1 MAKKKTQPQQSKPTF
16 DANLLKKKVFVRAL
30 NPVKMQYTSSS
41 PSYPY
46 QMDEAVAPTM
56 KFQKITQDTFLAE
69 LNPESHDINN
79 PFIYPDKVVKS
90 KAKNSDGIEEEIST
104 LVQVARVSI
113 ALQLMIAT
121 KQCVHLWA
129 NKPKFTSKRVGD
141 SDMFMRFKEY
151 WTERNASSAL
161 YLMAK
166 SALTTGD
173 GAIYFFMTDKKE
185 LSYKVWSYEDGDQ
198 LIPVYKK
205 NGVDMEMF
213 IRRYYTTH
221 DGYDQAMDTID
232 VYDSVTVSQYVLD
245 GSYWVQTKSK
255 EAHGFRQIPVAYHRE
270 DDVAWG
276 KGQSL
281 IDKIERLMSDIRESN
296 AYFSFGIMFLAG
308 DDVKVLPPKTS
319 QGKVIISENPESNA
333 KMLEQNDMS
342 PALKFEF
349 DQYWKQLCR
358 ITGTVVIDPEL
369 LKGGDQSG
377 AYIKNL
383 YNDAIQYAL
392 DARPRWQPVL
402 DKIVSVVKEGLG
414 LEEKDTLGYGSLVV
428 ISEPDI
434 YVPMNIAEEVRLVN
448 ESLTAGAISIETA
461 AQTNAFASPDEVN
474 RLNNQKIKQNEQES
488 STGNN
493 EAGND
498 SGATE

>member
-1 MAKKKTQPQQSKPTF
+1 MAKKQIQTPEGF
-16 DANLLKKKVFVRAL
+16 DPELLKKRVFVRAL
-30 NPVKMQYTSSS
+30 NPVRLQYTTSA
-41 PSYPY
+41 PSYSY
-46 QMDEAVAPTM
+46 QKDEAKAPTV

-79 PFIYPDKVVKS
+79 PYIYPDKVVKS
-90 KAKNSDGIEEEIST
+90 IVKNADGVDEEVST
-104 LVQVARVSI
+104 LNQVARVSI
-113 ALQLMIAT
+113 ALQQMIAT

-129 NKPKFTSKRVGD
+129 NKPKFTSRRDGN

-173 GAIYFFMTDKKE
+173 GAIYFFMTANG
-185 LSYKVWSYEDGDQ
+185 LAYKVWSYKDGDQ
-198 LIPVYKK
+198 LIPVYKS

-213 IRRYYTTH
+213 VRRYYTTH

-232 VYDSVTVSQYVLD
+232 VYEEKTVTRYVLD
-245 GSYWVQTKSK
+245 KKAWIEVGSAKL
-255 EAHGFRQIPVAYHRE
+255 HGFFQIPIAYHRE

-276 KGQSL
+276 KGQEL
-281 IDKIERLMSDIRESN
+281 INKIERLMSDIRESN
-296 AYFSFGIMFLAG
+296 SYFSFGIMFLAG
-308 DDVKVLPPKTS
+308 DDVRVLPPKTS

-342 PALKFEF
+342 ASLEFEF

-358 ITGTVVIDPEL
+358 VTGTVVIDPENL
-369 LKGGDQSG
+369 RGGDQSG

-392 DARPRWQPVL
+392 DAKPNWQPVL

-414 LEEKDTLGYGSLVV
+414 LEEKLTLEYGSLAV
-428 ISEPDI
+428 ISDPDI

-461 AQTNAFASPDEVN
+461 AQTNTFASPDEVN
-474 RLNNQKIKQNEQES
+474 RINNQKIKEDERTRSLADN
-488 STGNN
+488 G
-493 EAGND
+493 AGNS
-498 SGATE
+498 SGAN

>member
-1 MAKKKTQPQQSKPTF
+1 MAKKQSQTPEGF
-16 DANLLKKKVFVRAL
+16 DNELLKKRVFVRAL
-30 NPVKMQYTSSS
+30 NPVKLQYTNSS
-41 PSYPY
+41 PSYSY
-46 QMDEAVAPTM
+46 QKDEAKAPTI
-56 KFQKITQDTFLAE
+56 KFEKVTQDTFLAE

-79 PFIYPDKVVKS
+79 PFIYPDKIVKS
-90 KAKNSDGIEEEIST
+90 TIKNASGVDEEIST
-104 LVQVARVSI
+104 LNQVARVSI
-113 ALQLMIAT
+113 ALQQMIAT

-129 NKPKFTSKRVGD
+129 NKPKFTSRRDGN

-173 GAIYFFMTDKKE
+173 GAIYFFMTANG
-185 LSYKVWSYEDGDQ
+185 LAYKVWSYKDGDQ
-198 LIPVYKK
+198 LIPVYKS

-221 DGYDQAMDTID
+221 IGYEQTMDTID
-232 VYDSVTVSQYVLD
+232 VYDQKTVTRYVLD
-245 GSYWVQTKSK
+245 KKIWVKIGETES
-255 EAHGFRQIPVAYHRE
+255 HGFFQIPIAYHRE
-270 DDVAWG
+270 EDVAWG
-276 KGQSL
+276 KGQDL
-281 IDKIERLMSDIRESN
+281 INKIERLMSDIRESN
-296 AYFSFGIMFLAG
+296 SYFSFGIMFLAG
-308 DDVKVLPPKTS
+308 EDVKVLPPKTS

-342 PALKFEF
+342 ASLKFEF
-349 DQYWKQLCR
+349 DEYWKQLCR
-358 ITGTVVIDPEL
+358 VTGTVVIDQEN

-392 DARPRWQPVL
+392 DAKPAWQPVL

-414 LEEKDTLGYGSLVV
+414 REEKLTLEYNALVV
-428 ISEPDI
+428 IADPDI
-434 YVPMNIAEEVRLVN
+434 YVPMNVAEEVRLVN
-448 ESLTAGAISIETA
+448 ESLTAGAISQETA

-474 RLNNQKIKQNEQES
+474 RLNNQKIKEDERTASIASNE
-488 STGNN
+488 TRD
-493 EAGND
+493 A
-498 SGATE
+498 SGAK

>member
-1 MAKKKTQPQQSKPTF
+1 MAKKQVQAPEVF
-16 DANLLKKKVFVRAL
+16 DPELLKKRIFVRAL
-30 NPVKMQYTSSS
+30 NPIKLQYASSAA
-41 PSYPY
+41 SYSY
-46 QMDEAVAPTM
+46 QKDEAKAPTI
-56 KFQKITQDTFLAE
+56 KFQKITQDTFLSE

-79 PFIYPDKVVKS
+79 PYIYPDKPVVS
-90 KAKNSDGIEEEIST
+90 KVKNADGIEEERTTIM
-104 LVQVARVSI
+104 QVARVSI
-113 ALQLMIAT
+113 ALQQMIAT

-129 NKPKFTSKRVGD
+129 NKPKFTSRRDGD

-173 GAIYFFMTDKKE
+173 GAIYFFMGANG
-185 LSYKVWSYEDGDQ
+185 LSYKVWSYKDGDQ
-198 LIPVYKK
+198 LIPVYKS

-221 DGYDQAMDTID
+221 VGYDQAMDTID
-232 VYDSVTVSQYVLD
+232 VYDAKTITRYVLD
-245 GSYWVQTKSK
+245 KKTWIQIGTT
-255 EAHGFRQIPVAYHRE
+255 EPHGFFQIPVAYHRE
-270 DDVAWG
+270 EDVAWG
-276 KGQSL
+276 KGQEL
-281 IDKIERLMSDIRESN
+281 INKIERLMSDIRESN
-296 AYFSFGIMFLAG
+296 AYFAFGIMFLAG

-358 ITGTVVIDPEL
+358 VTGTVVIDPEN

-392 DARPRWQPVL
+392 DAKPAWQPVL

-414 LEEKDTLGYGSLVV
+414 REEKKTLEYGGLIV
-428 ISEPDI
+428 IADPDI

-448 ESLTAGAISIETA
+448 ESLKYGAISIETA
-461 AQTNAFASPDEVN
+461 AQTNAFAAPDEVN
-474 RLNNQKIKQNEQES
+474 RLNNQKIKENERTAS
-488 STGNN
+488 LANN
-493 EAGND
+493 ETGDA
-498 SGATE
+498 SGGK

>member
-1 MAKKKTQPQQSKPTF
+1 MDDAK
-16 DANLLKKKVFVRAL
+16 
-30 NPVKMQYTSSS
+30 
-41 PSYPY
+41 
-46 QMDEAVAPTM
+46 APTM

-79 PFIYPDKVVKS
+79 PFIYPDKIIKS
-90 KAKNSDGIEEEIST
+90 IVRNADGIEEEVQT
-104 LVQVARVSI
+104 LTQVARVSMAI
-113 ALQLMIAT
+113 QQMIAT

-129 NKPKFTSKRVGD
+129 NKPKFTSRRDGN

-173 GAIYFFMTDKKE
+173 GAIYFFMTSIG
-185 LSYKVWSYEDGDQ
+185 LAYKVWSYSNGDQ
-198 LIPVYKK
+198 LIPVYKS

-213 IRRYYTTH
+213 IRRYYTVH
-221 DGYDQAMDTID
+221 EGYDQAMDTID
-232 VYDSVTVSQYVLD
+232 VYDDRTVSRYILD
-245 GSYWVQTKSK
+245 KKSWTKIGNT
-255 EAHGFRQIPVAYHRE
+255 EPHGFLQIPVAYHRE

-276 KGQSL
+276 KGQEL
-281 IDKIERLMSDIRESN
+281 INKIERLLSDIRESN
-296 AYFSFGIMFLAG
+296 SYFSFGIMFLAG

-342 PALKFEF
+342 AALKFEF

-358 ITGTVVIDPEL
+358 ITGTVVIDMEL

-402 DKIVSVVKEGLG
+402 EKIVSIVKEGLG
-414 LEEKDTLGYGSLVV
+414 REEKKTLDYKSLVV

-448 ESLTAGAISIETA
+448 ESLTAGAISVETA
-461 AQTNAFASPDEVN
+461 AETHYLASPNEVN
-474 RLNNQKIKQNEQES
+474 RLNNQKIKENEQES
-488 STGNN
+488 S
-493 EAGND
+493 AND
-498 SGATE
+498 NADGGTSDTE